1 MVNMFL
7 ISRLLTKDLVFH
19 VPGIQLSSLVFLG
32 REDPSENP
40 PPWTHTKTANPL
52 FMDRFPSWKKIRML
66 VWDRYRTREYYFP
79 KESEDHFVYIYVPPC
94 KVREYDPA

>member
-7 ISRLLTKDLVFH
+7 MSRLLTKVFH

-40 PPWTHTKTANPL
+40 PPWIHTKTANPL
-52 FMDRFPSWKKIRML
+52 FMDRFPSWIKIRLL
-66 VWDRYRTREYYFP
+66 VRDRYRAREYSFP
-79 KESEDHFVYIYVPPC
+79 KESDDHFALNLFEDF
-94 KVREYDPA
+94 KHK